1 MRGSRVREIV
11 SGVGVEVCVDGG
23 GWAVGCPEADCAS
36 RFWPRFLLRSFL
48 ILPIRRV
55 KSVNAGGLLSGRVCW
70 LSGWVVSGL
79 GLVRRRR

>member
-1 MRGSRVREIV
+1 M
-11 SGVGVEVCVDGG
+11 SGVGVEVCIDGG
-23 GWAVGCPEADCAS
+23 GWAVGCPAADCAS

-55 KSVNAGGLLSGRVCW
+55 KSVNVGGFALWPCVSG
-70 LSGWVVSGL
+70 SGWGFSGL